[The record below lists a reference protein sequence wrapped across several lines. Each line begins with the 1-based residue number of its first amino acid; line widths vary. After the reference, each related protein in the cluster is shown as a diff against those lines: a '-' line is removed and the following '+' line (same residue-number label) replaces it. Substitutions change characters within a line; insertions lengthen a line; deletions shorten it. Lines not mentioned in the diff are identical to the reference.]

1 MAASSTMGHGDR
13 RGGDDAARCAGL
25 RLVAAG
31 DAGEESRL
39 AADDEL
45 LHTFLG
51 GDEWAFGELFRLHAP
66 VVLAIVR
73 RYAGGPEEARDLTQ
87 RAFLKALEAVRR
99 DLGHQGG
106 IAFRPWLIRIAVNLA
121 KNHVRDAARR
131 QKASLAAAA
140 ELQAATPPSPDGAID
155 RDRRARR
162 MRLAVLQL
170 PRRQREVVTLRLDAD
185 LSFAEI
191 GEAIGITENN
201 AKVHFHHAA
210 KRLRELLAGSEGEP

>member
-1 MAASSTMGHGDR
+1 MAVSWTMGHGDPRGEDEAR
-13 RGGDDAARCAGL
+13 RARF
-25 RLVAAG
+25 RLVAGGATEVG
-31 DAGEESRL
+31 KL
-39 AADDEL
+39 ASDDEL
-45 LHTFLG
+45 LRTFLG

-66 VVLAIVR
+66 LVLAIVR
-73 RYAGGPEEARDLTQ
+73 RYASGPDEARDLVQ
-87 RAFLKALEAVRR
+87 RAFLRALEAARR
-99 DLGHQGG
+99 GLGRGG
-106 IAFRPWLIRIAVNLA
+106 DIAFRPWLIRIAVNLA
-121 KNHVRDAARR
+121 KNHARDAARR

-140 ELQAATPPSPDGAID
+140 DLQLASAAPSPDGAID

-170 PRRQREVVTLRLDAD
+170 PRRQREVVTLRIDAD

-191 GEAIGITENN
+191 GAAIGITENN